1 MQITKMELSS
11 HLPNLSLRLIYILL
25 IQLEP
30 SKWRERERI
39 NYLFMCEEI
48 GSEGLKEGSSL
59 PPTSYNTR
67 KKGRKTKKQ
76 KNSNCIS

>member
-1 MQITKMELSS
+1 MELSS
-11 HLPNLSLRLIYILL
+11 HLPNLCLRLIYILL

-30 SKWRERERI
+30 IEQKERERI

-48 GSEGLKEGSSL
+48 VSEGLKEGSFL

-67 KKGRKTKKQ
+67 KKKTKQNKEKKKKQ
-76 KNSNCIS
+76 

>member
-1 MQITKMELSS
+1 MELSS
-11 HLPNLSLRLIYILL
+11 HLPNLCLRLIYILL

-30 SKWRERERI
+30 IEQRKRERI

-48 GSEGLKEGSSL
+48 VSEGLKEGSFL

-67 KKGRKTKKQ
+67 KKKKNKTKQREK